1 MISAVNKL
9 HTSLPWFF
17 GKLKLKRGYVCMLE
31 TLVAFPPVMGPNV
44 CCEQIFSHEG
54 EGVPLILHAPAFI
67 KYSTL

>member
-1 MISAVNKL
+1 
-9 HTSLPWFF
+9 
-17 GKLKLKRGYVCMLE
+17 MLE
-31 TLVAFPPVMGPNV
+31 TLVAFPPVTGPNV